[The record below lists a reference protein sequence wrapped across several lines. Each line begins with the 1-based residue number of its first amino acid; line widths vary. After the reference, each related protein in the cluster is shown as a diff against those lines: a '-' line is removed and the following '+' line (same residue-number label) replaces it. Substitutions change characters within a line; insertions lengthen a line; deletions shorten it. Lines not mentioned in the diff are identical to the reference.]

1 MTPPRQRDYSGAM
14 PLSDEEKRLLAE
26 MEAALAVD
34 DPKLVST
41 LSGKVRTPKKNR
53 MFAGIA
59 LFFTGIATLLGG
71 LISQTVPVGIVGFVL
86 ALVGLVLVISNLS
99 GKSDV
104 KVKETRPKQSAG
116 IVASRRTSNHF
127 IKSAVKRLVV
137 RVVPIKIIT
146 MK

>member
-1 MTPPRQRDYSGAM
+1 MTPPRERDYSDAM

-59 LFFTGIATLLGG
+59 LFFTGIATLLVG

-99 GKSDV
+99 GKSAV
-104 KVKETRPKQSAG
+104 GVKESRPKQKPKWSATLEERWD
-116 IVASRRTSNHF
+116 RRQQENE
-127 IKSAVKRLVV
+127 
-137 RVVPIKIIT
+137 
-146 MK
+146 

>member
-1 MTPPRQRDYSGAM
+1 MTPPRNRDYAGAM

-59 LFFTGIATLLGG
+59 LFFTGIATLLAG

-99 GKSDV
+99 GKSEV
-104 KVKETRPKQSAG
+104 AVKEKQPKQKPKWSATLEERWD
-116 IVASRRTSNHF
+116 RRQQDSE
-127 IKSAVKRLVV
+127 
-137 RVVPIKIIT
+137 
-146 MK
+146 

>member
-1 MTPPRQRDYSGAM
+1 MTSSGGKGYDFGM

-59 LFFTGIATLLGG
+59 LFFTGIATLLAG
-71 LISQTVPVGIVGFVL
+71 LISQTVPVGIAGFVF
-86 ALVGLVLVISNLS
+86 ALVGLVLVITNLS
-99 GKSDV
+99 TKGEAV
-104 KVKETRPKQSAG
+104 IKEEKTRQKPKWSTTLEERWD
-116 IVASRRTSNHF
+116 RRQQENE
-127 IKSAVKRLVV
+127 
-137 RVVPIKIIT
+137 
-146 MK
+146 

>member
-1 MTPPRQRDYSGAM
+1 MTPARGKYYSDAM

-59 LFFTGIATLLGG
+59 LFFTGIATLLAG
-71 LISQTVPVGIVGFVL
+71 LISQTIPVGIAGFVFS
-86 ALVGLVLVISNLS
+86 LVGLVLVISNLS
-99 GKSDV
+99 TKSEL
-104 KVKETRPKQSAG
+104 KVKERSPKQKPKWSATLEERWD
-116 IVASRRTSNHF
+116 RRQQENE
-127 IKSAVKRLVV
+127 
-137 RVVPIKIIT
+137 
-146 MK
+146 

>member
-99 GKSDV
+99 GKSEV
-104 KVKETRPKQSAG
+104 KVKETRPKQKPKWSATLEERWD
-116 IVASRRTSNHF
+116 RRQQENE
-127 IKSAVKRLVV
+127 
-137 RVVPIKIIT
+137 
-146 MK
+146 

>member
-1 MTPPRQRDYSGAM
+1 MTAPRGRDYSDAM

-41 LSGKVRTPKKNR
+41 LSGRVRIPKKNR

-99 GKSDV
+99 GKSEV
-104 KVKETRPKQSAG
+104 GAKETRPKQKPKWSATLEERWD
-116 IVASRRTSNHF
+116 RRQQENE
-127 IKSAVKRLVV
+127 
-137 RVVPIKIIT
+137 
-146 MK
+146 

>member
-1 MTPPRQRDYSGAM
+1 MTTGGGKGYDFRM

-59 LFFTGIATLLGG
+59 LFFSGIATLLAG

-86 ALVGLVLVISNLS
+86 ALVGLVLVITNLS
-99 GKSDV
+99 SKGETPV
-104 KVKETRPKQSAG
+104 KQEKTRQKPKWSATLEERWD
-116 IVASRRTSNHF
+116 RRQQENE
-127 IKSAVKRLVV
+127 
-137 RVVPIKIIT
+137 
-146 MK
+146 

>member
-1 MTPPRQRDYSGAM
+1 MTGEGRKDYSLAM

-59 LFFTGIATLLGG
+59 LFFTGIATLLAG
-71 LISQTVPVGIVGFVL
+71 LISQTIPVGIAGFVF
-86 ALVGLVLVISNLS
+86 ALVGLVFVITNLS
-99 GKSDV
+99 GKAEV
-104 KVKETRPKQSAG
+104 GIKERKPKQKPKWSATLEERWD
-116 IVASRRTSNHF
+116 RRQQENE
-127 IKSAVKRLVV
+127 
-137 RVVPIKIIT
+137 
-146 MK
+146 

>member
-1 MTPPRQRDYSGAM
+1 MTSEGRKDYPLAM

-59 LFFTGIATLLGG
+59 LFFTGIATLLAG
-71 LISQTVPVGIVGFVL
+71 LISQTIPVGIAGFVF
-86 ALVGLVLVISNLS
+86 ALVGLVFVITNLS
-99 GKSDV
+99 GKTEV
-104 KVKETRPKQSAG
+104 GVKERKPKQKPKWSATLEERWD
-116 IVASRRTSNHF
+116 RRQQENE
-127 IKSAVKRLVV
+127 
-137 RVVPIKIIT
+137 
-146 MK
+146 

>member
-1 MTPPRQRDYSGAM
+1 M

-59 LFFTGIATLLGG
+59 LFFTGIATLLAG
-71 LISQTVPVGIVGFVL
+71 LVSQTVPVGIVGFVF
-86 ALVGLVLVISNLS
+86 ALIGLVLVISNLS
-99 GKSDV
+99 MKSEGV
-104 KVKETRPKQSAG
+104 IKERKPRQKPKWSATLEERWD
-116 IVASRRTSNHF
+116 RRQDNDN
-127 IKSAVKRLVV
+127 
-137 RVVPIKIIT
+137 
-146 MK
+146 

>member
-1 MTPPRQRDYSGAM
+1 MTSNRGKGYDFGM

-59 LFFTGIATLLGG
+59 LFFSGIATLLAG
-71 LISQTVPVGIVGFVL
+71 LISQAVPVGIVGFVF
-86 ALVGLVLVISNLS
+86 ALVGLVLVITNLS
-99 GKSDV
+99 TKGESV
-104 KVKETRPKQSAG
+104 VKEERARQKPKWSATLEERWD
-116 IVASRRTSNHF
+116 RRQQENE
-127 IKSAVKRLVV
+127 
-137 RVVPIKIIT
+137 
-146 MK
+146 

>member
-1 MTPPRQRDYSGAM
+1 M

-53 MFAGIA
+53 MFAGIG
-59 LFFTGIATLLGG
+59 LFFTGIATLLAG
-71 LISQTVPVGIVGFVL
+71 LISQTVPVGIAGFIF

-99 GKSDV
+99 SKV
-104 KVKETRPKQSAG
+104 EVKERKPRQRPKWSATLEERWE
-116 IVASRRTSNHF
+116 RRQENE
-127 IKSAVKRLVV
+127 
-137 RVVPIKIIT
+137 
-146 MK
+146 

>member
-1 MTPPRQRDYSGAM
+1 MTSGRGRDYSLAM

-41 LSGKVRTPKKNR
+41 LSGKVRSPKKNR

-59 LFFTGIATLLGG
+59 LFFSGIATLLAG

-86 ALVGLVLVISNLS
+86 ALTGLLLVISNLS
-99 GKSDV
+99 GTTEIS
-104 KVKETRPKQSAG
+104 VKERKPKQKPKWSATLEERWD
-116 IVASRRTSNHF
+116 RRQQENE
-127 IKSAVKRLVV
+127 
-137 RVVPIKIIT
+137 
-146 MK
+146 

>member
-1 MTPPRQRDYSGAM
+1 MTAPLERDYSVAM

-41 LSGKVRTPKKNR
+41 LSGKARTPKKNR

-71 LISQTVPVGIVGFVL
+71 LISQTVPVGIVGFVF
-86 ALVGLVLVISNLS
+86 ALVGLVLIISNLA
-99 GKSDV
+99 GKGEVGV
-104 KVKETRPKQSAG
+104 KQVRPKQKPKWSATLEERWE
-116 IVASRRTSNHF
+116 RRQQENE
-127 IKSAVKRLVV
+127 
-137 RVVPIKIIT
+137 
-146 MK
+146 

>member
-1 MTPPRQRDYSGAM
+1 M

-59 LFFTGIATLLGG
+59 LFFTGIATLLAG
-71 LISQTVPVGIVGFVL
+71 LISQTVPVGIVGFVF
-86 ALVGLVLVISNLS
+86 ALVGLVFVISNLS
-99 GKSDV
+99 SKSEV
-104 KVKETRPKQSAG
+104 IAKEKKSRQKPKWSATLEERWD
-116 IVASRRTSNHF
+116 RRQQDNE
-127 IKSAVKRLVV
+127 
-137 RVVPIKIIT
+137 
-146 MK
+146 

>member
-1 MTPPRQRDYSGAM
+1 MTSSGGKGYDFGM

-59 LFFTGIATLLGG
+59 LFFTGIATLLAG
-71 LISQTVPVGIVGFVL
+71 LISQTVPVGIVGFVF
-86 ALVGLVLVISNLS
+86 ALVGLVLVITNLS
-99 GKSDV
+99 TKGEALI
-104 KVKETRPKQSAG
+104 KEEKTRQKPKWSTTLEERWD
-116 IVASRRTSNHF
+116 RRQQENE
-127 IKSAVKRLVV
+127 
-137 RVVPIKIIT
+137 
-146 MK
+146 

>member
-1 MTPPRQRDYSGAM
+1 MTSVNGKGYSFTM

-59 LFFTGIATLLGG
+59 LFFTGIATLLAG

-86 ALVGLVLVISNLS
+86 ALIGLVLVISNLS
-99 GKSDV
+99 SKGDV
-104 KVKETRPKQSAG
+104 GVKEKKSPKKPKWSATLEERWD
-116 IVASRRTSNHF
+116 RRQQENE
-127 IKSAVKRLVV
+127 
-137 RVVPIKIIT
+137 
-146 MK
+146 

>member
-1 MTPPRQRDYSGAM
+1 MTPAEGRDYSDAM

-59 LFFTGIATLLGG
+59 LFFTGIATLLAG
-71 LISQTVPVGIVGFVL
+71 LISQTVPIGIVGFVL

-99 GKSDV
+99 GKSEV
-104 KVKETRPKQSAG
+104 GVKENRPKPKPKWSATLEERWD
-116 IVASRRTSNHF
+116 RRQQENE
-127 IKSAVKRLVV
+127 
-137 RVVPIKIIT
+137 
-146 MK
+146 